1 MGKMANDFD
10 NEDTVIEPRVAVVGI
25 GGAGCNVVNS
35 VYWDFASADTI
46 AINTDRAALEAI
58 SADKKL
64 FICRN
69 VTKGQGTGGDAL
81 LGRRCAQAH
90 MDDISD
96 ALEGHDIVFIVA
108 GMGGGTGTGAA
119 PVVAEIAQRMNLI
132 TFSIAINPFSFESA
146 RGRAAKGG
154 MNQLRAVCS
163 MTVSVENDLILQNRP
178 DMALKDAY
186 RAVNRSIIS
195 FIKRQKARTVEAFI
209 EQLRHL
215 DSIIVDPGVPVSTRA
230 LDGNVMTD

>member
-1 MGKMANDFD
+1 MNDFD
-10 NEDTVIEPRVAVVGI
+10 NRDTVIEPRVAVVGI
-25 GGAGCNVVNS
+25 GGAGCNVVDN

-46 AINTDRAALEAI
+46 AINTDRAALDAV
-58 SADKKL
+58 SADRKL
-64 FICRN
+64 FICKN

-90 MDDISD
+90 IDDIRD

-146 RGRAAKGG
+146 RGRAAIGG
-154 MNQLRAVCS
+154 MNHLRAVCP
-163 MTVSVENDLILQNRP
+163 MTVSVENDLISQIRP
-178 DMALKDAY
+178 DMVLNEAY
-186 RAVNRSIIS
+186 RTINRSIIS
-195 FIKRQKARTVEAFI
+195 FMKRKLAKTVAAFT
-209 EQLRHL
+209 EQLKHL
-215 DSIIVDPGVPVSTRA
+215 DSLIEDAGVPAGTRA
-230 LDGNVMTD
+230 MGNVMMD

>member
-1 MGKMANDFD
+1 MGTMANDFD
-10 NEDTVIEPRVAVVGI
+10 NEDTVIEPRVAVVGV

-69 VTKGQGTGGDAL
+69 VTKGQGTGGDSL

-90 MDDISD
+90 MDDICD
-96 ALEGHDIVFIVA
+96 ALEGHDMVFIVA

-119 PVVAEIAQRMNLI
+119 PVVAEIAQRMKLI

-154 MNQLRAVCS
+154 MNQLRAVCP

-186 RAVNRSIIS
+186 RAVNKSVIS
-195 FIKRQKARTVEAFI
+195 FMKRQRTKTVEALI
-209 EQLRHL
+209 EQLKHL
-215 DSIIVDPGVPVSTRA
+215 DSLIVDAGVPTSSGAVG
-230 LDGNVMTD
+230 GNVMTN